1 MKLAQVVDNGPASMG
16 AIGWVAAV
24 LLVVLLCAAIVLAV
38 VLIQYLLV
46 KTRALHGDLKASE
59 SRTTDSRT
67 VASSIPS
74 SVVFTPD
81 YRSAAAVPPENPHSG
96 PTQTMNPP
104 RPRTRI

>member
-1 MKLAQVVDNGPASMG
+1 
-16 AIGWVAAV
+16 
-24 LLVVLLCAAIVLAV
+24 
-38 VLIQYLLV
+38 
-46 KTRALHGDLKASE
+46 
-59 SRTTDSRT
+59 

>member
-16 AIGWVAAV
+16 AIGWVAAI
-24 LLVVLLCAAIVLAV
+24 LLVVLLCAAIVLTV

-46 KTRALHGDLKASE
+46 KTRALHGEVRSAERVTLAG
-59 SRTTDSRT
+59 
-67 VASSIPS
+67 SIPS
-74 SVVFTPD
+74 SVAFTPD

-96 PTQTMNPP
+96 PTATPNTP